1 MAPDHAGTDRDALE
15 IQWATSLEESPLLKE
30 HHTKRFR
37 ALRRGSLVLLAGMA
51 VGRVVAL
58 SDASSTPS
66 DPQAGAPVL
75 KATLADST
83 IAISASTNDVSG
95 SSGVKL
101 DATVDPVVSA
111 DGASVTTT
119 SAAGA
124 PPAGAVT
131 WTVTSTTTGQT
142 VPCASET
149 TALESNGNASCKIAP
164 DELSAAASP
173 YTATV
178 SYAGDS
184 TFAASTQTLTLPV
197 SKTDT
202 RTRLS
207 LTPPAQP
214 GSPASLTATVSGVG
228 SDGDPTGTL
237 NFFISSPAGTVPCD
251 GGTNSFTLSSGAATC
266 QLDLAPLAQGWHYR
280 VETTYSGDD
289 NFNPNS
295 CTGGWQRSHQRRHA
309 FGISTTTT
317 TSPPDTTSTGPTA
330 PSTITTT
337 GSTGTG
343 PTTTQP
349 SSSGG
354 EMAAPTGYTAGQMT
368 VDDTFSGTSL
378 DSSDWTPQVA
388 PGSVWND
395 EDLPAGDSSAGSNQ
409 AAYWTPGQV
418 SVDNGLT
425 LTARQTIPSDAGS
438 SKGFNW
444 VSGAITSKFTL
455 PSTGWY
461 VQIRAQMPDTSDGMW
476 PALWF
481 LPSSSAQ
488 EFDGLEGG
496 WPGSSPNE
504 QGHSDLFDS
513 SGQDQAV
520 WPTPGGTDITSGYNT
535 YGFRYIPGQS
545 ATVYFNGQQVYQD
558 SDSNISS
565 EAYYLII
572 ELQVA
577 SSATSGWHTALS
589 ANTPSPSNMNI
600 SEVQVYS

>member
-1 MAPDHAGTDRDALE
+1 
-15 IQWATSLEESPLLKE
+15 
-30 HHTKRFR
+30 
-37 ALRRGSLVLLAGMA
+37 
-51 VGRVVAL
+51 
-58 SDASSTPS
+58 
-66 DPQAGAPVL
+66 
-75 KATLADST
+75 
-83 IAISASTNDVSG
+83 
-95 SSGVKL
+95 
-101 DATVDPVVSA
+101 
-111 DGASVTTT
+111 
-119 SAAGA
+119 
-124 PPAGAVT
+124 
-131 WTVTSTTTGQT
+131 
-142 VPCASET
+142 
-149 TALESNGNASCKIAP
+149 
-164 DELSAAASP
+164 
-173 YTATV
+173 
-178 SYAGDS
+178 
-184 TFAASTQTLTLPV
+184 
-197 SKTDT
+197 
-202 RTRLS
+202 
-207 LTPPAQP
+207 
-214 GSPASLTATVSGVG
+214 
-228 SDGDPTGTL
+228 
-237 NFFISSPAGTVPCD
+237 
-251 GGTNSFTLSSGAATC
+251 
-266 QLDLAPLAQGWHYR
+266 
-280 VETTYSGDD
+280 
-289 NFNPNS
+289 
-295 CTGGWQRSHQRRHA
+295 
-309 FGISTTTT
+309 
-317 TSPPDTTSTGPTA
+317 
-330 PSTITTT
+330 
-337 GSTGTG
+337 
-343 PTTTQP
+343 
-349 SSSGG
+349 
-354 EMAAPTGYTAGQMT
+354 MAAPTGYTAGQMT

-600 SEVQVYS
+600 SEVRPIPAMTQIWSTHDTPSWSLTAPLRADSIVRPFGERHSWPTGNPAEPRLGAGQRPGGPGRAGGAKVPASARVPLLREGTSSGGRVGCREFVSCNSGQTCQC